1 MAGGPSS
8 PIGSVAMF
16 GVGGSRGE
24 GSTSPITSPML
35 PIEHTNKDAVRGEE
49 WSDVGSDEEKKG
61 GRMYWSEED
70 NLRLISSWINNS
82 NDPIDGN
89 SKSGPR
95 YWKQVADEYNMHAPK
110 GKKRT
115 PTQCKNHWNT
125 TSALISKFHGCWV
138 DISNTY
144 VSGRSDQQL
153 MEMVHEE
160 YKRVKQTDKPF
171 PFEYWW
177 RVVNNEPKWL
187 NRDVAAVIR
196 NKRYKVSES
205 GAYTSSSNQDT
216 EVAEETEHRQ
226 PPGQKQ
232 AKEQRK
238 GKGKLGNGRL
248 SDENVEQFNNLQARK
263 QEAIENMAAA
273 AREHAEAIAIMAATD
288 KEKLKMEKIKQ
299 YKELLMIDTSSFNE
313 AQKKRHE
320 NMLDYYLI
328 IVM

>member
-82 NDPIDGN
+82 NDPIDSN
-89 SKSGPR
+89 SKSGPH

-110 GKKRT
+110 
-115 PTQCKNHWNT
+115 
-125 TSALISKFHGCWV
+125 

-144 VSGRSDQQL
+144 VSWRSDQQL

-177 RVVNNEPKWL
+177 RVVKDEPKWL
-187 NRDVAAVIR
+187 NRDVTAVIR
-196 NKRYKVSES
+196 NKRNKVSES

-216 EVAEETEHRQ
+216 EVAEETEHH
-226 PPGQKQ
+226 
-232 AKEQRK
+232 
-238 GKGKLGNGRL
+238 
-248 SDENVEQFNNLQARK
+248 ENVVQFNNLQART
-263 QEAIENMAAA
+263 QEAIDNMAAA
-273 AREHAEAIAIMAATD
+273 AREHAQAIAATD

-313 AQKKRHE
+313 AQKK
-320 NMLDYYLI
+320 NAMKI
-328 IVM
+328 